1 MRRIPALLLALPLA
15 LLAGALLPAGAL
27 RGARADGRV
36 PDVKRAELPV
46 VGTCAPLG
54 SGPATLV
61 QVGVLGAYRV
71 DGQAAVIDE
80 DALVALLKQ
89 RAAATPGG
97 PGRHEVWVVA
107 SAANP
112 FLPVAR
118 VHIAC
123 QQAGIFRV
131 GLQVQA
137 EQGGAVMGFP
147 IFLPASAAE
156 PAAAGAPAQARRL
169 AVRLDRT
176 EGPEESNPR
185 RLWLAAQQAVERFG
199 PVVAEVSLDANLPT
213 QHVLTCLDM
222 LYRGGVA
229 AVKLGFRA
237 PTLGR
242 RTIEGGVERTR
253 VPRLLLV
260 QVQGRALPVGEPA
273 AALPP
278 MAPRKAPWGDEGAS
292 QPGALELVLEDI
304 DEGKARTPGAGS
316 APAAAP
322 EPLPSYAGRHEG
334 APAAAVAAAD
344 RAFALWTQALGK
356 SLLQAL
362 KGVATLPAFMVRRQ
376 RDVRELAAQVTP
388 LQQMFPEAQRVQPTT
403 LQLDAF
409 LVRENVVV
417 GKVATT
423 LYTGGGALSFV
434 FGRWVVEPFPQD
446 LVLPPLPTDPFAAG
460 VPGHLRVWLE
470 ASLAA
475 TTRQGA
481 GGLRLAPEREVL
493 GYLPAVAQPAARAA
507 LAARLPELEQLAA
520 ELAKVSYDRLLLVPR
535 QATAAVVGS
544 GAVLGIV
551 QYGLEA
557 EERELRLVG
566 LSGRAAPR

>member
-1 MRRIPALLLALPLA
+1 MRRIPVLLLV
-15 LLAGALLPAGAL
+15 LLACAALPAGA
-27 RGARADGRV
+27 REAAADERV
-36 PDVKRAELPV
+36 PDVARGELPV
-46 VGTCAPLG
+46 AGTCAPLG
-54 SGPATLV
+54 SGPSTLV

-71 DGQAAVIDE
+71 DGRPEVIDE
-80 DALVALLKQ
+80 PALVALLKQ

-97 PGRHEVWVVA
+97 PGRHAVWVVT

-131 GLQVQA
+131 GLQVQS
-137 EQGGAVMGFP
+137 EQGSAVMGFP
-147 IFLPASAAE
+147 IFLPATAAE
-156 PAAAGAPAQARRL
+156 PAASGAPAQARRL

-199 PVVAEVSLDANLPT
+199 PVVAEVSLDANLAT

-222 LYRGGVA
+222 LYRGGVS

-242 RTIEGGVERTR
+242 RTMEGGVERTR

-260 QVQGRALPVGEPA
+260 QVQGRPLPVGEPA

-278 MAPRKAPWGDEGAS
+278 IAPRKAPWGDEGAS
-292 QPGALELVLEDI
+292 QPGALGLVLEDI
-304 DEGKARTPGAGS
+304 DEGKARAAGS
-316 APAAAP
+316 APAAAA
-322 EPLPSYAGRHEG
+322 EVLPSYAGRHEG
-334 APAAAVAAAD
+334 APEAAVAQAD
-344 RAFALWTQALGK
+344 RALATWAQAVGK
-356 SLLQAL
+356 SLLEAL
-362 KGVATLPAFMVRRQ
+362 KGVATLPAYMVKRQ
-376 RDVRELAAQVTP
+376 RDVRALAEQVTP
-388 LQQMFPEAQRVQPTT
+388 LQQLFPDAQRVQPST
-403 LQLDAF
+403 LQMDVF
-409 LVRENVVV
+409 LVRENAVV
-417 GKVATT
+417 GKVAST
-423 LYTGGGALSFV
+423 LYTGGGALSFI
-434 FGRWVVEPFPQD
+434 FARWVVEPFPQD

-475 TTRQGA
+475 VYRQGA

-493 GYLPAVAQPAARAA
+493 GYLPAVAQAGARAA
-507 LAARLPELEQLAA
+507 LASRLPEMEQLAA
-520 ELAKVSYDRLLLVPR
+520 ELQRVPYDRLLLVPR
-535 QATAAVVGS
+535 QATAAVVGG
-544 GAVLGIV
+544 GAVRGIV

>member
-1 MRRIPALLLALPLA
+1 MRRNLVVVPALLAA
-15 LLAGALLPAGAL
+15 LLLLPGLLTRGL
-27 RGARADGRV
+27 RPACADDRV
-36 PDVKRAELPV
+36 PDVKAADLPL
-46 VGTCAPLG
+46 VGTCAPIGG
-54 SGPATLV
+54 SSTTVV

-71 DGQAAVIDE
+71 DGGTEVIDE
-80 DALVALLKQ
+80 PALVTLLKQ
-89 RAAATPGG
+89 RAGTTQGG
-97 PGRHEVWVVA
+97 PGRHEVWVVS
-107 SAANP
+107 SAWNP
-112 FLPVAR
+112 FLSVAR

-131 GLQVQA
+131 GVQVRA
-137 EQGGAVMGFP
+137 EQGGSVMGFP
-147 IFLPASAAE
+147 IFLPASAVE

-222 LYRGGVA
+222 LYRGGVSG
-229 AVKLGFRA
+229 VKLGFRA

-242 RTIEGGVERTR
+242 RTMEGGVERTR

-273 AALPP
+273 AALAPI
-278 MAPRKAPWGDEGAS
+278 APRKSAWGDEGAN
-292 QPGALELVLEDI
+292 QPGSFELVLEDI
-304 DEGKARTPGAGS
+304 DEGKARTATP
-316 APAAAP
+316 APAGV
-322 EPLPSYAGRHEG
+322 EPLPTYAGRHEG
-334 APAAAVAAAD
+334 APAAAVAASD
-344 RAFALWTQALGK
+344 RAFATWAQALGK
-356 SLLQAL
+356 SLLDAL
-362 KGVATLPAFMVRRQ
+362 RGVATLPAFMVRRE
-376 RDVRELAAQVTP
+376 RDVRELAVQVTP
-388 LQQMFPEAQRVQPTT
+388 LQQMFPEVQRVQPTT
-403 LQLDAF
+403 LQLDVF
-409 LVRENVVV
+409 LVRENAVV

-434 FGRWVVEPFPQD
+434 FARWVVEPFPQD

-475 TTRQGA
+475 TYRQGA

-493 GYLPAVAQPAARAA
+493 GYLPAVAQPGARAA
-507 LAARLPELEQLAA
+507 LAGRLPELEQLAA
-520 ELAKVSYDRLLLVPR
+520 ELARTAYDRLLIVPR
-535 QATAAVVGS
+535 QGTAAVVGG
-544 GAVLGIV
+544 GAVRGIV